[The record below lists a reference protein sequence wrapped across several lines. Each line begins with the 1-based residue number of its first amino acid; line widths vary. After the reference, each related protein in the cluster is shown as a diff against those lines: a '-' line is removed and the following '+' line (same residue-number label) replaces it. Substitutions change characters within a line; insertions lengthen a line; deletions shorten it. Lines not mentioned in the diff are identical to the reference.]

1 MKKNSIMVGLLV
13 LACSFS
19 LMFVSGCA
27 TDQAATTETGTI
39 KSDASMDQILAAET
53 AKSKAEIEAMK
64 KAAADKAAAEKA
76 KEQQRLLAEASA
88 FKNIHFA
95 FDRYDLNAEAR
106 NILGGLADWLSKQ
119 GSWVVTIE
127 GHCDER
133 GTAEYNMALGERRA
147 EAAAAYLAS
156 LGISK
161 DRIATISYGEE
172 RPLDPRSNEE
182 AWAKNRRGH
191 FVVVPKK

>member
-27 TDQAATTETGTI
+27 TDQAVTTETGTI
-39 KSDASMDQILAAET
+39 KSDATMNDILAAET
-53 AKSKAEIEAMK
+53 AKSKAEIAAMR

-76 KEQQRLLAEASA
+76 KELERLLAEASA
-88 FKNIHFA
+88 VKNIHFA

-106 NILGGLADWLSKQ
+106 NTLGGLADWLSKQ

-172 RPLDPRSNEE
+172 RPLDPRSNED

>member
-27 TDQAATTETGTI
+27 TDQAVTTETGTI
-39 KSDASMDQILAAET
+39 KSGATMDQILAAET
-53 AKSKAEIEAMK
+53 AKSKAEIAAMR

-76 KEQQRLLAEASA
+76 KELERLLAEASA
-88 FKNIHFA
+88 VKNIHFA

-106 NILGGLADWLSKQ
+106 NTLGGLADWLSKQ

-172 RPLDPRSNEE
+172 RPLDPRSNED

>member
-13 LACSFS
+13 VACSFS

-27 TDQAATTETGTI
+27 TDQAVTTETGTI

-53 AKSKAEIEAMK
+53 AKSKAEIAAMR

-76 KEQQRLLAEASA
+76 KELERLLAEAA
-88 FKNIHFA
+88 AVKNIHFA

-161 DRIATISYGEE
+161 DRITTISYGEE
-172 RPLDPRSNEE
+172 RPLDPRSNED

>member
-13 LACSFS
+13 VACSFS

-27 TDQAATTETGTI
+27 TDQAVTTETGTI
-39 KSDASMDQILAAET
+39 KSDATMNDILDAET
-53 AKSKAEIEAMK
+53 AKSKAEIAAMR

-76 KEQQRLLAEASA
+76 KELERLLAEAA
-88 FKNIHFA
+88 AVKNIHFA

-119 GSWVVTIE
+119 DSWVVTIE

-161 DRIATISYGEE
+161 DRITTISYGEE
-172 RPLDPRSNEE
+172 RPLDPRSNED
-182 AWAKNRRGH
+182 AWAKNRRDH